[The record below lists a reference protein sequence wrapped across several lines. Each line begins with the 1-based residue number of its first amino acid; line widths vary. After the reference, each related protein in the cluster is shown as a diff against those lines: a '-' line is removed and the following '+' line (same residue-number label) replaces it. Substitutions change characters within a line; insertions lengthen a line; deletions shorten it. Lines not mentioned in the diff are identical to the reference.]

1 MLIYVLGVYDSL
13 QNNLV
18 CSYEILKNIKQ
29 EKVLRVTLDNILNS
43 ATQLLNITKNANKKF
58 NALTQ
63 VQNTWLL
70 IKKAYIFLLIKS
82 QFTYCLLIYMFC
94 TKLSLRRINNI
105 HELACTVYSKTTYLN
120 FNDSQRMQI
129 KNRFTRNA
137 LNFFWLRFINTWMA
151 SVLILW
157 KLSLSS
163 DKIPI
168 TSEIST
174 HLNLKILE
182 QRSLP

>member
-63 VQNTWLL
+63 VQNT
-70 IKKAYIFLLIKS
+70 
-82 QFTYCLLIYMFC
+82 
-94 TKLSLRRINNI
+94 
-105 HELACTVYSKTTYLN
+105 
-120 FNDSQRMQI
+120 
-129 KNRFTRNA
+129 
-137 LNFFWLRFINTWMA
+137 
-151 SVLILW
+151 
-157 KLSLSS
+157 
-163 DKIPI
+163 
-168 TSEIST
+168 
-174 HLNLKILE
+174 
-182 QRSLP
+182 